1 MQKSDMTHSRR
12 GDVRLIPPVIFHH
25 LVDAIIVS
33 YEERRVL
40 PRRVEVSSAC
50 DWGSLD
56 ATAR

>member
-1 MQKSDMTHSRR
+1 MTHSRR

-25 LVDAIIVS
+25 LVDAVIVS